1 MLGTISNQMMSNLQ
15 NLQDQLI
22 RMYEKLTQ
30 QLQRVVQDHESFK
43 QEINAKILALGN
55 SSSMHLPSTP
65 SSVANI
71 STSVIPPI
79 VTSGT
84 LLPNSSL
91 ISTLFPNLTF
101 RHKWWWCWTILFPSY
116 LLLWLRTRARSQN
129 LNGQNFRVSQRNLAP
144 GILQLWLRYHSHLGL
159 NCMIMWHT
167 VVSSTQ
173 NTILNGK
180 LYAKLLV

>member
-101 RHKWWWCWTILFPSY
+101 RHK
-116 LLLWLRTRARSQN
+116 
-129 LNGQNFRVSQRNLAP
+129 
-144 GILQLWLRYHSHLGL
+144 
-159 NCMIMWHT
+159 
-167 VVSSTQ
+167 
-173 NTILNGK
+173 
-180 LYAKLLV
+180 